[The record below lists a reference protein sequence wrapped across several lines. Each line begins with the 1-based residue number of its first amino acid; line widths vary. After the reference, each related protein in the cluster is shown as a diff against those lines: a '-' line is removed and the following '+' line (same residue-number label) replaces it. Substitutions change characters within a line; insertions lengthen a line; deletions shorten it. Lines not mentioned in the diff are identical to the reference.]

1 MAVVALAQED
11 GFRLLQE
18 DESVIV
24 LWETAGSIVYGPP
37 VRHRDGAGVRYRDPP
52 PVRHRD
58 VRGVRVQTGGNQ
70 R

>member
-24 LWETAGSIVYGPP
+24 LWETADLWTARVTDRSAERRVTAGLQRPLSPGRPGP
-37 VRHRDGAGVRYRDPP
+37 
-52 PVRHRD
+52 
-58 VRGVRVQTGGNQ
+58 
-70 R
+70 